1 MAPINP
7 IIDGYYKVSLG
18 TPVGKVEG
26 NVLLYT
32 DYRLDEELKIG
43 IEYGEVQIEQYE
55 DYMEITIILQ
65 FGKAD
70 PLIGDVQ
77 YNVKFKITIGGKVY
91 EEYGFVTEDGLKV
104 KIMGFLGFKTMEW
117 INEDEASEIGIK

>member
-7 IIDGYYKVSLG
+7 ISDGYYKVSLG

-43 IEYGEVQIEQYE
+43 IEYGEVQIE
-55 DYMEITIILQ
+55 
-65 FGKAD
+65 
-70 PLIGDVQ
+70 
-77 YNVKFKITIGGKVY
+77 
-91 EEYGFVTEDGLKV
+91 
-104 KIMGFLGFKTMEW
+104 
-117 INEDEASEIGIK
+117 

>member
-1 MAPINP
+1 MSSINP

-43 IEYGEVQIEQYE
+43 IEYGEVQIE
-55 DYMEITIILQ
+55 
-65 FGKAD
+65 
-70 PLIGDVQ
+70 
-77 YNVKFKITIGGKVY
+77 
-91 EEYGFVTEDGLKV
+91 
-104 KIMGFLGFKTMEW
+104 
-117 INEDEASEIGIK
+117 

>member
-7 IIDGYYKVSLG
+7 ISDGYYKVSLG

-43 IEYGEVQIEQYE
+43 IEYGEVQIEYYE
-55 DYMEITIILQ
+55 DYMEITIIL
-65 FGKAD
+65 
-70 PLIGDVQ
+70 
-77 YNVKFKITIGGKVY
+77 
-91 EEYGFVTEDGLKV
+91 
-104 KIMGFLGFKTMEW
+104 
-117 INEDEASEIGIK
+117 